1 MERFR
6 AGYGVQPHRAQMVH
20 HIIPISERP
29 DLALNLSNLR
39 SLCYECHEREHP
51 ERHRPWKQE
60 KQTGHAARV
69 IKV

>member
-6 AGYGVQPHRAQMVH
+6 AGYGIKPHRAQMVH
-20 HIIPISERP
+20 HIIPITERP

-39 SLCYECHEREHP
+39 ALCYECHEREHP
-51 ERHRPWKQE
+51 ERHKAWKQE
-60 KQTGHAARV
+60 QKTEHAARV